1 MKFEEG
7 GCKKIERLRE
17 TFIYFL
23 LKDGDVVYVGQ
34 TKAGISRLSAHGDK
48 DYDEIYVMYCD
59 DSELDCLEDK
69 YITKYR
75 PKYNKQPNYYMN
87 ISLKRAKD
95 MAREEFNDKSI
106 SLWTIKRA
114 IREIGI
120 QPTLIDSS
128 PYIKRDEY
136 ELIIDWIE
144 AGNDRR

>member
-23 LKDGDVVYVGQ
+23 LKDGEVIYVGQ

-75 PKYNKQPNYYMN
+75 PKYNRQPNFVMN
-87 ISLKRAKD
+87 VSLQRVKKRL
-95 MAREEFNDKSI
+95 REKSGNDRLTI
-106 SLWTIKRA
+106 WTIRRA
-114 IREIGI
+114 MKELGI
-120 QPTLIDSS
+120 EPFLIETT
-128 PYIKRDEY
+128 PYVKRDEADK
-136 ELIIDWIE
+136 IIMRVIE
-144 AGNDRR
+144 MEA